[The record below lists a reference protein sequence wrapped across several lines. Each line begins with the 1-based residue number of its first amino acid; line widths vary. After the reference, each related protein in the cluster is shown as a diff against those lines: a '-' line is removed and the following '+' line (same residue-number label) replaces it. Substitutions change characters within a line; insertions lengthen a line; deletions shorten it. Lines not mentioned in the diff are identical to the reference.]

1 MLALIRVLSLV
12 TYRIAQ
18 ISILGTLAVVTGE
31 VVARYMF
38 NSPTQSSL
46 EITEYFLVAM
56 GFLPL
61 AMIYRRGGHVS
72 VDLLIDLMPSHLKRV
87 CNKASAVITAAFSFL
102 VFWFGMGM
110 TLHAFES
117 QTASSSLMAFPM
129 WIAYLP
135 IPLGFLALGC
145 QSVLDMFSDSS
156 VVEGTQ

>member
-1 MLALIRVLSLV
+1 MLSLIRVLSLV
-12 TYRIAQ
+12 TYRVAQ

-31 VVARYMF
+31 VVARYIF

-46 EITEYFLVAM
+46 VITEYCLVAM

-72 VDLLIDLMPSHLKRV
+72 VELLIDLLPTDAKTI
-87 CNKASAVITAAFSFL
+87 CNKVSAVITAAFSFL

-135 IPLGFLALGC
+135 IPLGFLALGF
-145 QSVLDMFSDSS
+145 QSALDLLSQN
-156 VVEGTQ
+156 VAQEGDQ

>member
-1 MLALIRVLSLV
+1 MLALIRVLSLA
-12 TYRIAQ
+12 TYRFAQ
-18 ISILGTLAVVTGE
+18 ISILGTLVIVMGE
-31 VVARYMF
+31 VIARYIF

-61 AMIYRRGGHVS
+61 AMISRQGGHVS
-72 VDLLIDLMPSHLKRV
+72 VELLTDLLPAHVKQACV
-87 CNKASAVITAAFSFL
+87 KVSAAITAVFSFL
-102 VFWFGMGM
+102 VFWFGSGM

-145 QSVLDMFSDSS
+145 QSVLDFFSNNA
-156 VVEGTQ
+156 VAEGDH

>member
-1 MLALIRVLSLV
+1 MLVLIRALSLV

-18 ISILGTLAVVTGE
+18 VSILGTLAVVTGE
-31 VVARYMF
+31 VIARYVF

-46 EITEYFLVAM
+46 EITEYFIVAM

-61 AMIYRRGGHVS
+61 AMIYRRRGHVS
-72 VDLLIDLMPSHLKRV
+72 VDLLLDLLPSYVKWF
-87 CNKASAVITAAFSFL
+87 CNKASAAITAVFSFL
-102 VFWFGMGM
+102 VFWFGMNM
-110 TLHAFES
+110 TMHAFES

-145 QSVLDMFSDSS
+145 QAALDLLADH
-156 VVEGTQ
+156 VNVEGAR

>member
-1 MLALIRVLSLV
+1 MLSLIRVLSLV
-12 TYRIAQ
+12 TYRVAQ

-31 VVARYMF
+31 VVARYIF

-46 EITEYFLVAM
+46 EITEYCLVAM

-72 VDLLIDLMPSHLKRV
+72 VELLIDLLPTDAKTI
-87 CNKASAVITAAFSFL
+87 CNKVSAVITAAFSFL

-145 QSVLDMFSDSS
+145 QSALDLLSQN
-156 VVEGTQ
+156 VAQEGDQ

>member
-1 MLALIRVLSLV
+1 MMFLIRALSLV
-12 TYRIAQ
+12 TYRVAQ
-18 ISILGTLAVVTGE
+18 VSIVGTLAVVTGE
-31 VVARYMF
+31 VVARYIF

-61 AMIYRRGGHVS
+61 AMIYQRGGHVS
-72 VDLLIDLMPSHLKRV
+72 VDLVVNLFPERVKRH
-87 CNKASAVITAAFSFL
+87 CLTASAVITAIFSFL

-135 IPLGFLALGC
+135 IPLGFLALAC
-145 QSVLDMFSDSS
+145 QATLTIVDSDRSD
-156 VVEGTQ
+156 VRI

>member
-1 MLALIRVLSLV
+1 MLSLIRVLSLV
-12 TYRIAQ
+12 TYRVAQ

-31 VVARYMF
+31 VVARYIF

-46 EITEYFLVAM
+46 EITEYCLVAM

-72 VDLLIDLMPSHLKRV
+72 VELLIDLLPTDAKTI
-87 CNKASAVITAAFSFL
+87 CNKVSAVITAAFSFL

-135 IPLGFLALGC
+135 IPLGFLALGF
-145 QSVLDMFSDSS
+145 QSALDLLSQN
-156 VVEGTQ
+156 VAQEGDQ

>member
-1 MLALIRVLSLV
+1 MLSLIRVLSLV
-12 TYRIAQ
+12 TYRVAQ

-31 VVARYMF
+31 VVARYIF

-46 EITEYFLVAM
+46 EITEYCLVAM

-72 VDLLIDLMPSHLKRV
+72 VELLIDLLPTDAKTI
-87 CNKASAVITAAFSFL
+87 CNKVSAVITAAFSFL

-135 IPLGFLALGC
+135 IPLGFLALGF
-145 QSVLDMFSDSS
+145 QSALDLLSKN
-156 VVEGTQ
+156 VAQEGDQ